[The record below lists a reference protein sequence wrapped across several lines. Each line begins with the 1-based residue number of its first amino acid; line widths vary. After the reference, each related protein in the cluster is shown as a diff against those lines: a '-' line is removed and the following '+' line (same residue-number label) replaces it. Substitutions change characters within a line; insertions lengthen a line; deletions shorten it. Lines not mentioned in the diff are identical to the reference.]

1 MDERRCRYRVCSVY
15 NLGEYEDLKSNCL
28 EVLNVA
34 NLMFD
39 NGGPGENRTPTPL
52 RALDFLTTLIFISS
66 VVGVCGLDYAL
77 TVKSFDSLGPARL
90 VSTPSEEISL

>member
-1 MDERRCRYRVCSVY
+1 MLRTFGST
-15 NLGEYEDLKSNCL
+15 
-28 EVLNVA
+28 
-34 NLMFD
+34 

-66 VVGVCGLDYAL
+66 IVGVCGLDYAL
-77 TVKSFDSLGPARL
+77 TVKPLSSLGPARL